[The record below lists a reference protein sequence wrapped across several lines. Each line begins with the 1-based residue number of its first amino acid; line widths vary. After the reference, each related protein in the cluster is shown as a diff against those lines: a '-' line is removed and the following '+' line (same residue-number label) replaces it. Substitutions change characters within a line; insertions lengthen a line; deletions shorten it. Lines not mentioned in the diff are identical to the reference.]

1 MSEFDDGMSPDSALG
16 DMLASA
22 IAANSMFIFHVEPLP
37 TGEFYVYL
45 PSVVRRTDASQF
57 QIYAPTFNLKDSQM
71 NKDQI
76 KGAVKDA
83 AGKVQQ
89 EAGSLVGSTKQ
100 QVKGAV
106 LQAEGIAQKH
116 LGDAEQ
122 VRKETRQALKEA
134 TTKRL

>member
-1 MSEFDDGMSPDSALG
+1 
-16 DMLASA
+16 
-22 IAANSMFIFHVEPLP
+22 
-37 TGEFYVYL
+37 
-45 PSVVRRTDASQF
+45 
-57 QIYAPTFNLKDSQM
+57 M

-76 KGAVKDA
+76 KGTVKDV

-106 LQAEGIAQKH
+106 LQAEGKAQKH

-122 VRKETRQALKEA
+122 ASKDVRHSLNEA
-134 TTKRL
+134 TKRHI